1 MQPTQSNY
9 YTVCP
14 VNPPHQQATWF
25 LNNLQFVVNVLH
37 WKRIDTAVIM
47 SLILV
52 ALLVASNNECVSSYK
67 PALPKFISSKL
78 ETLQA
83 QSSKISKVLSSLA
96 VAATLVNSPFS
107 IDQANAVDR
116 YNNKLNAPTAIGTR
130 VNSDA
135 ESLLRY
141 GTSSMLSVTNAFSRI
156 K

>member
-1 MQPTQSNY
+1 
-9 YTVCP
+9 
-14 VNPPHQQATWF
+14 
-25 LNNLQFVVNVLH
+25 
-37 WKRIDTAVIM
+37 M
-47 SLILV
+47 SLLLV
-52 ALLVASNNECVSSYK
+52 ALLLASNNECVSSYK
-67 PALPKFISSKL
+67 PTLPKFVSSKL

-83 QSSKISKVLSSLA
+83 QSSKIGKVLSSLV

-141 GTSSMLSVTNAFSRI
+141 GTSNLSCSEALMTFLPS
-156 K
+156 